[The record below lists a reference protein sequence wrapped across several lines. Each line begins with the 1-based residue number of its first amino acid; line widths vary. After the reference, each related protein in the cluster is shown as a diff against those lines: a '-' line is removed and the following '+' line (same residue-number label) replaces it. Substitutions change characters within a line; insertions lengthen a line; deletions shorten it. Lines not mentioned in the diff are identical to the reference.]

1 MKQDIVINM
10 LADLWTN
17 DIIDLVCKGKH
28 KEAISVGVKMGLTK
42 KYIKQ
47 IIKDYKNKWRV

>member
-1 MKQDIVINM
+1 MKNDIVIDM

-47 IIKDYKNKWRV
+47 IIKDYKNK

>member
-1 MKQDIVINM
+1 MKTISVENM

-17 DIIDLVCKGKH
+17 DIIDLICKGKH

-47 IIKDYKNKWRV
+47 IIKDYKNK